1 MLANMK
7 RETIKEAAART
18 GLSKKIVRKAALA
31 GKIPFLRNGEG
42 PTARILMLPEDVNKY
57 VARCMNAKVLSP
69 REHAEC
75 ARMARG
81 EV

>member
-1 MLANMK
+1 MIATMK

-31 GKIPFLRNGEG
+31 GKISFLRNGEG
-42 PTARILMLPEDVNKY
+42 PTARILLSVEHVDAY

-69 REHAEC
+69 REYAEC
-75 ARMARG
+75 ARQAKG
-81 EV
+81 L